1 MVLEAYS
8 VSHGKASAYLPVV
21 ELLQAYFRIVSDDD
35 PRTRREKITGRVLA
49 LDRALEDTLPYL
61 FALFGL
67 IDEKDAVPGMDADIR
82 KRRTLEAIKRIVLAE
97 SLHQPL
103 IVIFED
109 LHWIDD
115 QTQEFLNLLA
125 DSIGTAKILLLMNY
139 RPEYSHTWS
148 NRTHYEQIRLDPLGR
163 ESAEEMLDT
172 LLAAPTSSVPLA
184 YSVSGEGKGAVAEGA
199 ELGALKRLIIEK
211 TGGTPFF
218 MEEIVQALFEQ
229 QVLVRNGGVHLN
241 GSVTQLKIPSTVQ
254 AMLASR
260 IDRLPA
266 GQKDLLQTLAVIG
279 REFSSSLVHA
289 VVGQREQRL
298 DSMLDDLQL
307 REFIYEQ
314 PAVGET
320 EYIFKH
326 ALTQEVAYKSVLV
339 ERRKL
344 LHERTAEALVT
355 LFSERMEDHLG
366 EIAHHYRLS
375 SNIEKAVYYLD
386 CAGRHAVGR
395 SLFNEAIT
403 HFTGAL
409 ELLRNQAEGSERLER
424 ELRIRIALGPALAA
438 AMGQVHTE
446 VDSCYSRAHELCKQI
461 GDNES
466 LFPVLRGLWL
476 VNVVRARHRTA
487 ARHAQELHTLAR
499 GDPSGRPLV
508 EAHYAMGLATWNF
521 GELLEAQSHFEQS
534 INLYN
539 FSQHRAQDSMYGY
552 NTLAACLVDLALV
565 LWMRGY
571 AGQALKRVDE
581 ALALGRALSQAGSL
595 AMVFNWKA
603 YLHVFR
609 REHLAARACAAS
621 ANAILS
627 EYTFPNWM
635 TTAGFL
641 HGWALAQQDDLKAGI
656 TQMQRA
662 LAAARDIQ
670 QISFRPFH
678 LCLLAEAYLNVGNV
692 AEARVLLAEAFA
704 IVQDTGELFYLA
716 ELHRI
721 QGQLALESDL
731 PRAEPER
738 RAEAENCFRKAI
750 DVAHSQDAKSFELR
764 TTISFARL
772 LAQQGPR
779 EEARMML
786 GNIYNWFTEGF
797 DTPDLKDA
805 KALLDEL
812 TAQSLIRG
820 KYALFQM
827 RQR

>member
-1 MVLEAYS
+1 VM
-8 VSHGKASAYLPVV
+8 
-21 ELLQAYFRIVSDDD
+21 
-35 PRTRREKITGRVLA
+35 
-49 LDRALEDTLPYL
+49 
-61 FALFGL
+61 
-67 IDEKDAVPGMDADIR
+67 
-82 KRRTLEAIKRIVLAE
+82 
-97 SLHQPL
+97 
-103 IVIFED
+103 FED

-115 QTQEFLNLLA
+115 PTQEFLNLLA
-125 DSIGTAKILLLMNY
+125 DSIGSARILVLMNY

-148 NRTHYEQIRLDPLGR
+148 NKTHYEQIRLNPLGR

-172 LLAAPTSSVPLA
+172 LLAAPASSMPFA
-184 YSVSGEGKGAVAEGA
+184 RSISGEGKGAIHAEGA
-199 ELGALKRLIIEK
+199 DLTTLKRLIIEK

-229 QVLVRNGGVHLN
+229 QVLVRNGGVHLS
-241 GSVTQLKIPSTVQ
+241 GSVAQLKIPSTVQ

-279 REFSSSLVHA
+279 SEFSRSLIRA
-289 VVGQREQRL
+289 VVGQHDQRL

-314 PAVGET
+314 PAVGEP

-326 ALTQEVAYKSVLV
+326 ALTQEVAYKSVLL

-344 LHERTAEALVT
+344 LHERAAGALVT
-355 LFSERMEDHLG
+355 LFSERVEEYLG

-375 SNIEKAVYYLD
+375 SNLEKAVHYLD
-386 CAGRHAVGR
+386 CAGQHAVRR

-409 ELLRNQAEGSERLER
+409 ELLKSQAEGSERIQR
-424 ELRIRIALGPALAA
+424 ELRLRIALGPALAA
-438 AMGQVHTE
+438 ALGQVHTE
-446 VDSCYSRAHELCKQI
+446 VESCYSRAHELCKQI

-466 LFPVLRGLWL
+466 VFPVLRGLWL
-476 VNVVRARHRTA
+476 VNVVRAQHRSA
-487 ARHAQELHTLAR
+487 AQLAQELLTLAR
-499 GDPSGRPLV
+499 RDPSGRPLV
-508 EAHYAMGLATWNF
+508 EAHYAMGLATWNS

-534 INLYN
+534 IRLYN
-539 FSQHRAQDSMYGY
+539 FSEHRAQDSMYGY

-581 ALALGRALSQAGSL
+581 ALAVGRALSQAGSL

-635 TTAGFL
+635 TTASFL
-641 HGWALAQQDDLKAGI
+641 HGWALAQQDGPKAGI
-656 TQMQRA
+656 TQMHRA
-662 LAAARDIQ
+662 LAAAREIQ
-670 QISFRPFH
+670 QISSRPCH
-678 LCLLAEAYLNVGNV
+678 LCLPAEADLNVGNA
-692 AEARVLLAEAFA
+692 AEARELLAEAFA
-704 IVQDTGELFYLA
+704 VVQDTAELFYLA

-721 QGQLALESDL
+721 QGQLALELDL
-731 PRAEPER
+731 ARAEAEL

-750 DVAHSQDAKSFELR
+750 DVARSQDAKSFELR
-764 TTISFARL
+764 ATTSFARL
-772 LAQQGPR
+772 LAHQGQR
-779 EEARMML
+779 EKARVML
-786 GNIYNWFTEGF
+786 ANIYNWFTEGF

-812 TAQSLIRG
+812 SS
-820 KYALFQM
+820 
-827 RQR
+827 